1 LNLPSPQSWSMI
13 ADACARRN
21 LSLYYIASPARP
33 ERWKGCHAPG
43 RAESGLAHPPGAQW
57 HLNPVEAQLCGT
69 GNERAPRQAQ
79 PAVATAPHGQ
89 WAACAAGSLPSRR
102 EHCDPGA
109 HDATRAARAACGGVC
124 GRSPLVD
131 WTGQTRF
138 YRSNETRLVRRWV
151 DVAILWPPRRR
162 YGALP
167 DRNRPATRMHYA
179 MALGIPVI
187 GFPMPAY
194 VEAAQRL
201 GYPAEL
207 LQLRTSADIEL
218 ALCALGATLAG
229 ARRCSFLNTL
239 AKGAELASP
248 LNSALELLALSCRIA
263 AAAGRALRR
272 HGDLRPRPSEQ
283 TPRQVLGK

>member
-1 LNLPSPQSWSMI
+1 VHPSS
-13 ADACARRN
+13 
-21 LSLYYIASPARP
+21 
-33 ERWKGCHAPG
+33 
-43 RAESGLAHPPGAQW
+43 AQW
-57 HLNPVEAQLCGT
+57 RLNPVKVQLCGT
-69 GNERAPRQAQ
+69 GKERAPRQPQ
-79 PAVATAPHGQ
+79 PLIATATAHGQ
-89 WAACAAGSLPSRR
+89 RAACASGSLPTRS
-102 EHCDPGA
+102 EPCAPGVRN
-109 HDATRAARAACGGVC
+109 ATRAARAACGGAC
-124 GRSPLVD
+124 GRPPLVD
-131 WTGQTRF
+131 WTGQSRF

-151 DVAILWPPRRR
+151 DVAILWPPRYR
-162 YGALP
+162 YGAWP

-201 GYPAEL
+201 GYPGEL
-207 LQLRTSADIEL
+207 LQLRTSANIEH
-218 ALCALGATLAG
+218 ALCSLGPTLAG
-229 ARRCSFLNTL
+229 SRRCSFLDTL

-272 HGDLRPRPSEQ
+272 HGDLRPPPSEH